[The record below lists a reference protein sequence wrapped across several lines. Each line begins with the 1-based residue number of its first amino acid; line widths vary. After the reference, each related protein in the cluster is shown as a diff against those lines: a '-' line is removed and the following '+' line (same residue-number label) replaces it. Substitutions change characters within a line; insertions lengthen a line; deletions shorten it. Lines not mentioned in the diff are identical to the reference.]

1 MDSQQLADL
10 LVTALLCLAWIV
22 SPTYRHWL
30 IGLVGLVYYFVR
42 HKTIVYQMT
51 VTGVKRD

>member
-22 SPTYRHWL
+22 SSHRHWV
-30 IGLVGLVYYFVR
+30 IGLVGLAYYFVR